1 MKKTLTATAV
11 LLALLILTLFSAC
24 GEDKGRSDT
33 DSSVGTNDC
42 CESSISDKE
51 NSTTQNDCC
60 SADSNSSDESS
71 EAENTDDSAVPD
83 CCG

>member
-1 MKKTLTATAV
+1 MKKTLTAV

-24 GEDKGRSDT
+24 GEDTGHSNT
-33 DSSVGTNDC
+33 GSSVGTNDC

-51 NSTTQNDCC
+51 NSKAKNDCC
-60 SADSNSSDESS
+60 SADSNTSDESS
-71 EAENTDDSAVPD
+71 ETENADDSAVPD